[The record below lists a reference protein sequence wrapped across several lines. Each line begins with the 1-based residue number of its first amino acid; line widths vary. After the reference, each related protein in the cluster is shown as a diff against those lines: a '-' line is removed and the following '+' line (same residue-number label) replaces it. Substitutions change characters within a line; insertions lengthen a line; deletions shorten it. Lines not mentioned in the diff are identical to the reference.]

1 MSVKRGI
8 SWMLKEDIAGNT
20 ERVELYFAAS
30 YVENDHEFSAF
41 LAVLGADYYG
51 VLRNLL
57 APERPKDEFF
67 DESKRALIA

>member
-1 MSVKRGI
+1 
-8 SWMLKEDIAGNT
+8 MLKEDIAGNT

-51 VLRNLL
+51 ALCDLL

-67 DESKRALIA
+67 

>member
-1 MSVKRGI
+1 
-8 SWMLKEDIAGNT
+8 MLKEDIAGNT

-30 YVENDHEFSAF
+30 YVENDHQFSAF
-41 LAVLGADYYG
+41 LAVVGADYYG

-67 DESKRALIA
+67 DESKKALIA

>member
-1 MSVKRGI
+1 
-8 SWMLKEDIAGNT
+8 MLKEDIAGNT

-30 YVENDHEFSAF
+30 YVKNDHEFSAF

-67 DESKRALIA
+67 DESKKALIA

>member
-1 MSVKRGI
+1 
-8 SWMLKEDIAGNT
+8 MLKEDIAGNT

-41 LAVLGADYYG
+41 LAVLGADYCG
-51 VLRNLL
+51 TLRNLL

-67 DESKRALIA
+67 DESKRGLIA

>member
-1 MSVKRGI
+1 
-8 SWMLKEDIAGNT
+8 MLKEDIAGNT

-51 VLRNLL
+51 ALL
-57 APERPKDEFF
+57 CLHLNDQKMSFLMNRKGH
-67 DESKRALIA
+67 